1 MEEEFNPSDAVPGE
15 SANDVVPSEGS
26 ENDSLVGLSLEEIN
40 SLTGRTYNDLQA
52 AKAGLQNLASFVGK
66 KVESQVIEKT
76 VTDPEI
82 ASKVT
87 TLEKQLQETMFYS
100 QNPDYNNDDFK
111 NMVALSGKSPAE
123 LVQTPQFKE
132 QYAKIK
138 AYNEIEKSKS
148 VLQSNSRL
156 GQVTD
161 KFTQAKEAV
170 QSGNQQAA
178 NEAAVSAVLE
188 AYPELAPK

>member
-1 MEEEFNPSDAVPGE
+1 MDEEINPSEAVPGE

-26 ENDSLVGLSLEEIN
+26 ENDSKGLTLEEIN
-40 SLTGRTYNDLQA
+40 AITKRNYSDLET
-52 AKAGLQNLASFVGK
+52 AKAGLANLTSFVGK
-66 KVESQVIEKT
+66 KVEPQVVEKT
-76 VTDPEI
+76 VADPEL
-82 ASKVT
+82 SNKVSS
-87 TLEKQLQETMFYS
+87 LEQQLKETMFYA

-111 NMVALSGKSPAE
+111 NMVALSGKSPAD
-123 LVQTPQFKE
+123 LVSAPGFKE
-132 QYAKIK
+132 QYEKIK

-161 KFTQAKEAV
+161 KFTQAKEAL
-170 QSGNQQAA
+170 QAGNDQAA
-178 NEAAVSAVLE
+178 KSAAVGAVLE